1 MRLMGD
7 KITARKAAEEAGLP
21 ITPGSPAL
29 ESVEHAIEW
38 ANKIGYPVIVKAT
51 AGGGGKGMKIAFNDE
66 EMKEAFTMA
75 KAEAK
80 AAFTSDVVYMEKY
93 LQKPRHIEMQVLA
106 DKYGNV
112 VHLGERDCSIP
123 VSYTH
128 LARVLL
134 QSMDKAP
141 PVRDWTIWM
150 LLPLAVKR
158 LAPGITSWICSANF

>member
-1 MRLMGD
+1 MVEEHGITFIGPTSAQMRLMGD

-80 AAFTSDVVYMEKY
+80 AAFTSDVVYMENICKNPAT
-93 LQKPRHIEMQVLA
+93 LKCRCWPTNTATLFIWA
-106 DKYGNV
+106 
-112 VHLGERDCSIP
+112 SA
-123 VSYTH
+123 T
-128 LARVLL
+128 
-134 QSMDKAP
+134 AP
-141 PVRDWTIWM
+141 
-150 LLPLAVKR
+150 
-158 LAPGITSWICSANF
+158 SSATTKSH